1 MTSRRTP
8 GARIHRNKRRV
19 RSTGPSETLSR
30 RPPWEG
36 PVPVTDIQEQTRPV
50 AVEPA
55 VSADAPAP
63 ERAAGRSPAKRGSL
77 SAMLLP
83 ELQQVAAGL
92 GIRTAKMKKSDLV
105 AAIQAARADGAGA
118 SNGSRPAANRAT
130 PASAAGAATATA
142 EKPARRE
149 RAARNTATR
158 TTEARTTEAGG
169 ADPRTTEASS
179 SEREQRP
186 GETSAAAP

>member
-55 VSADAPAP
+55 VSADAPAA
-63 ERAAGRSPAKRGSL
+63 ERAAGRSPAKRNSL
-77 SAMLLP
+77 SSMLLP

-92 GIRTAKMKKSDLV
+92 GIRTTKMKKSDLV
-105 AAIQAARADGAGA
+105 AAIQAARANSGGGA
-118 SNGSRPAANRAT
+118 NGSTELVLN
-130 PASAAGAATATA
+130 GAAAPAGVA
-142 EKPARRE
+142 EKPVRRE
-149 RAARNTATR
+149 RTPRNAGTR
-158 TTEARTTEAGG
+158 S
-169 ADPRTTEASS
+169 ADT
-179 SEREQRP
+179 
-186 GETSAAAP
+186 GE

>member
-19 RSTGPSETLSR
+19 RRTGPSETLSR

-50 AVEPA
+50 AVEPV
-55 VSADAPAP
+55 VSADAPAA

-83 ELQQVAAGL
+83 ELQQGAAGL
-92 GIRTAKMKKSDLV
+92 GIRTTKMKKSDLV
-105 AAIQAARADGAGA
+105 AAIQAARADGPGA
-118 SNGSRPAANRAT
+118 SNGTRPAAN
-130 PASAAGAATATA
+130 GAATAGEP

-149 RAARNTATR
+149 RAARTTAR
-158 TTEARTTEAGG
+158 TAPRTAEARTAEAT
-169 ADPRTTEASS
+169 D
-179 SEREQRP
+179 SEVRQR
-186 GETSAAAP
+186 

>member
-55 VSADAPAP
+55 VSADAPAA

-92 GIRTAKMKKSDLV
+92 GIRTTKMKKSDLV
-105 AAIQAARADGAGA
+105 AAIQAARADGQAARADGADA
-118 SNGSRPAANRAT
+118 SNGRRPAAN
-130 PASAAGAATATA
+130 GAATATA
-142 EKPARRE
+142 
-149 RAARNTATR
+149 TAT
-158 TTEARTTEAGG
+158 
-169 ADPRTTEASS
+169 D
-179 SEREQRP
+179 
-186 GETSAAAP
+186 